1 MNNVNYDV
9 LLDSHLKFGTDKD
22 KIKKYRGYE
31 HILETVVIAPWWNHT
46 MFSEFIIREEKIN
59 DKVYNLYGENFEFS
73 FIELKRIGSPA
84 IMDYVMSLGVTN
96 CKKIIFLGSAGSL
109 DEKIKIGDIVIPKC
123 SVCGDGSSRY
133 LNINLEDEFGKE
145 EYPYG
150 NLNDKVVDACNK
162 LNINYILEKNFSI
175 DSVFCQFNYVD
186 YILQTG
192 SKTIEMETAMLFKA
206 SQVLRI
212 PTTAILCIS
221 DNIVANKSLYSGR
234 TEEDE
239 IKRHDVRNKIIP
251 KIIIELISNSCITKN
266 H

>member
-1 MNNVNYDV
+1 MNNVNYET
-9 LLDSHLKFGTDKD
+9 LLNSHLKFGTNKD

-31 HILETVVIAPWWNHT
+31 NILEAVVIAPWWDHT

-59 DKVYNLYGENFEFS
+59 DKVYNLYGEGFEFS
-73 FIELKRIGSPA
+73 FIELKRIGAPA

-96 CKKIIFLGSAGSL
+96 CRKIIFLGSAGAL
-109 DEKIKIGDIVIPKC
+109 DKNIKIGDIIIPTC

-133 LNINLEDEFGKE
+133 LNENLEDEFGKE

-150 NLNDKVVDACNK
+150 DLNNSVIDVCNK
-162 LNINYILEKNFSI
+162 LNINYLLEKNYSI
-175 DSVFCQFNYVD
+175 DSIFCQFNCLD

-206 SQVLRI
+206 SQVLKI

-221 DNIVANKSLYSGR
+221 DNTIVKKSLYSGR

-239 IKRHDVRNKIIP
+239 IKRHTIRNKIIP
-251 KIIIELISNSCITKN
+251 KIVIELINY
-266 H
+266 